1 MKRVRPFKVGNEKV
15 SYLWNGYGKGLSN
28 FEWLWWMPVAW
39 WGENFGGCERTAANP
54 LEAQTTY
61 QNKQILILYK
71 SI

>member
-1 MKRVRPFKVGNEKV
+1 MVMMNASGVG
-15 SYLWNGYGKGLSN
+15 
-28 FEWLWWMPVAW
+28 
-39 WGENFGGCERTAANP
+39 WGNFGGCERTAANP